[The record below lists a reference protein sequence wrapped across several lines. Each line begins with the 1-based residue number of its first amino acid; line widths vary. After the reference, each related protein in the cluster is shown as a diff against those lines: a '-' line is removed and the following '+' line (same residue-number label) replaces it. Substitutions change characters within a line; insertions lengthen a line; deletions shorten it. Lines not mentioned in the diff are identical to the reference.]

1 MDQAMSDGSD
11 TASLLHQLIDSVG
24 EIQAGLTQTRS
35 ELTATRTELSATRAD
50 LTARID
56 RLQDDLGQTH
66 SDFMKTRTD
75 IMARMD
81 RLQDELTNQLDAW
94 WVQFGASDRAARL
107 AKAAQ
112 DEARSAADMV
122 APLVRQ
128 LRRLQDEVRELR
140 EGKG

>member
-1 MDQAMSDGSD
+1 
-11 TASLLHQLIDSVG
+11 
-24 EIQAGLTQTRS
+24 
-35 ELTATRTELSATRAD
+35 
-50 LTARID
+50 
-56 RLQDDLGQTH
+56 
-66 SDFMKTRTD
+66 
-75 IMARMD
+75 MARMD

-94 WVQFGASDRAARL
+94 VPSGQAGVPKEDIDAYGPELIDAVRRWARAEVLPELNRLRDEQFGASDRAARL

-140 EGKG
+140 EGKGQHLPTIQSAAPLRETGRAASRSDPRSAQHSDT